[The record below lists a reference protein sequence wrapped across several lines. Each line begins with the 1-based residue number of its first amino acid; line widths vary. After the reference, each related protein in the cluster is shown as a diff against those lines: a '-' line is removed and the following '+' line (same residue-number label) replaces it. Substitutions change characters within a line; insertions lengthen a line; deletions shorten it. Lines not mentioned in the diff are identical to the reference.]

1 MRGHS
6 SISMAARWK
15 HRASRTAWIVSYVS
29 GGAPYQ
35 EAYEIVAVKTGHEGL
50 QALKENQV
58 DVVLLDIAMPGMDGI
73 ETLGKILDVDNQ
85 MPVILNTAYSSY
97 KDDFMTWSADAYV
110 IKSHDLSELHQA
122 IATVLEKRGI
132 QPPPPPAEDEG

>member
-1 MRGHS
+1 MKGVVWMGKPTVLVIEDDDNQRLL
-6 SISMAARWK
+6 
-15 HRASRTAWIVSYVS
+15 
-29 GGAPYQ
+29 YQ
-35 EAYEIVAVKTGHEGL
+35 DDLTWVGYDVIAVKSGQQGL
-50 QALKENQV
+50 EALGANKI

-97 KDDFMTWSADAYV
+97 KDDFMTWAAEAYV
-110 IKSHDLSELHQA
+110 IKSHDLDELHRA

-132 QPPPPPAEDEG
+132 QAPQEPAGTGR

>member
-1 MRGHS
+1 MGKPKILVIEDDDNQRLLYQDDLTWMGYDV
-6 SISMAARWK
+6 
-15 HRASRTAWIVSYVS
+15 TAVRC
-29 GGAPYQ
+29 GQDA
-35 EAYEIVAVKTGHEGL
+35 L
-50 QALKENQV
+50 QALQEHGA

-73 ETLGKILDVDNQ
+73 ETLGKILDHDNQ
-85 MPVILNTAYSSY
+85 LPVILNTAYSSY
-97 KDDFMTWSADAYV
+97 KDDFMTWAAEAYV